1 MKKEQTTTQ
10 DQNATAESANA
21 KAEKKF
27 RFTPIRWGC
36 QAVETVGYGIGTVIG
51 TVSRIPLALSLGLA
65 AGFKSEI
72 VKKS

>member
-1 MKKEQTTTQ
+1 MKDQQT
-10 DQNATAESANA
+10 NA

-36 QAVETVGYGIGTVIG
+36 KAAGAFGYGVGAVVGTVLRIPVSLTVG
-51 TVSRIPLALSLGLA
+51 VS

-72 VKKS
+72 VKKA